1 MKLLITSAL
10 LFLATSPLVQAKH
23 DRRYQSNH
31 EHNRGELKAKVI
43 TFNPYKYV
51 TVTQPQIYCAPA
63 QIRSTYRRSHDSRPH
78 DSRRHYK
85 SSAIIG
91 GVLGGVIGHAASDKN
106 HKGLG
111 AILGAM
117 IGSSLVHNIR
127 YVNNNHSHNIPVK
140 RDNCVITPRKANEI
154 RVLEGYKV
162 TCRTQE
168 KIYQTFRQNKSQK
181 YIRIDY

>member
-31 EHNRGELKAKVI
+31 EHNRGEFKAKVI
-43 TFNPYKYV
+43 NITPVYKYM
-51 TVTQPQIYCAPA
+51 TVNQPQIYCAPA

-85 SSAIIG
+85 SSVIIG

-106 HKGLG
+106 HKG
-111 AILGAM
+111 AILGAV
-117 IGSSLVHNIR
+117 IGSSLVHNIG

-140 RDNCVITPRKANEI
+140 RDKCVVTPRKANEI

-162 TCRTQE
+162 TYRTQE

>member
-63 QIRSTYRRSHDSRPH
+63 QIRSTCRRFH

-85 SSAIIG
+85 SSAIFG

>member
-23 DRRYQSNH
+23 DPRYQSNH

-63 QIRSTYRRSHDSRPH
+63 QIRSTCRRFH

-85 SSAIIG
+85 SSAIFG

-117 IGSSLVHNIR
+117 IGSSLVHNIG

>member
-63 QIRSTYRRSHDSRPH
+63 QIRSTCRRFH

-85 SSAIIG
+85 SSAIFG

-140 RDNCVITPRKANEI
+140 RDNCVITPRKANEV
-154 RVLEGYKV
+154 RVLPMKLG
-162 TCRTQE
+162 C
-168 KIYQTFRQNKSQK
+168 
-181 YIRIDY
+181 

>member
-23 DRRYQSNH
+23 DPRYQSNH

-63 QIRSTYRRSHDSRPH
+63 QIRSTCRRFH

-85 SSAIIG
+85 SSAIFG

-117 IGSSLVHNIR
+117 IGSSLVHNIG

-162 TCRTQE
+162 TYRTQE

>member
-1 MKLLITSAL
+1 MKLLITSVL
-10 LFLATSPLVQAKH
+10 LFLAISPLVQAKH

-31 EHNRGELKAKVI
+31 EHNRGEFKAKVI
-43 TFNPYKYV
+43 TFTPYKYV

-63 QIRSTYRRSHDSRPH
+63 KIHSTYRRSH

-85 SSAIIG
+85 SSAIVG
-91 GVLGGVIGHAASDKN
+91 EVLGGVIGHAASDKN
-106 HKGLG
+106 HKG
-111 AILGAM
+111 AILGAV
-117 IGSSLVHNIR
+117 IGSSLVHNIG

-162 TCRTQE
+162 TYRTQE
-168 KIYQTFRQNKSQK
+168 KIYQTFRQNKPQK